1 MYASM
6 SWNSL
11 LALFFFTTLAIAQN
25 ASDPS
30 RKIDGNSLN
39 SPQQQE
45 QAEMNPA
52 HTHRFRAERQ
62 SSKTAYWTFPEL
74 PATVRQSRPKS
85 QSGMP
90 L

>member
-45 QAEMNPA
+45 QADEFHA
-52 HTHRFRAERQ
+52 VGVG
-62 SSKTAYWTFPEL
+62 Y
-74 PATVRQSRPKS
+74 
-85 QSGMP
+85 SGQR
-90 L
+90 